1 MCKTSY
7 NNYKFFPCLTSQA
20 TDDTKI
26 KLAENMRE
34 SLLLSF
40 CLFSVQYF
48 SVESPVKGNYPQ
60 KVTLM
65 NHDIIK

>member
-7 NNYKFFPCLTSQA
+7 NDYKFFPCLTNQA

-34 SLLLSF
+34 SLL
-40 CLFSVQYF
+40 
-48 SVESPVKGNYPQ
+48 
-60 KVTLM
+60 
-65 NHDIIK
+65 